1 MANRTVYVTA
11 AGAAL
16 PGWAA
21 LLSVSCPDRAPG
33 SADVGV
39 GYSGQ
44 AHTGERHGGVTIGDA
59 CDSND
64 PGDEACGEWVFVATE
79 DGGVA
84 APVCVERDG
93 FCSDGGR

>member
-16 PGWAA
+16 LGGAA
-21 LLSVSCPDRAPG
+21 LLSVPGPDGVPV
-33 SADVGV
+33 SADVVV
-39 GYSGQ
+39 GDAGQ

-64 PGDEACGEWVFVATE
+64 PGDDACGEWVFVATE

-84 APVCVERDG
+84 APVCVETMAS
-93 FCSDGGR
+93 CSDGGR